1 MTEKFDVLFL
11 SLNSHNKI
19 PKVNIYDPTFINEE
33 AGSGRLWQMPSVAH
47 LTTFHFSFSFLIEP
61 WY

>member
-33 AGSGRLWQMPSVAH
+33 AGSGRLWQMPSGQ
-47 LTTFHFSFSFLIEP
+47 IEGNIIQSIRK
-61 WY
+61 